1 MLAFDPPWPPPQPAS
16 PPLDLT
22 KLDQSELSRDAKLVA
37 NPIPT
42 IEAYMEARRR
52 PAQEGGAAQ
61 MEREAAAARAAQET
75 HALAIVHGV
84 MPNEESRAAL
94 EKDEA

>member
-1 MLAFDPPWPPPQPAS
+1 
-16 PPLDLT
+16 
-22 KLDQSELSRDAKLVA
+22 
-37 NPIPT
+37 
-42 IEAYMEARRR
+42 
-52 PAQEGGAAQ
+52 